1 MNNSKIYCLCLY
13 DELYNKIRELNY
25 IPVGLGNKS
34 FSHNWLLDSKGD
46 NISKKNP
53 YYGEYSFHYW
63 LWKNELDKI
72 PDNTWIGFCA
82 YRRFWQKNN
91 IRIENITNLKSM
103 VLREIPIEWN
113 NYDVVLGDK
122 IKLDEL
128 KWMKVIKYGK
138 KALFRNPRAIFKSG
152 RSIKFQFDMFH
163 GVGILDKAIEL
174 LNDEDRENFREYVN
188 NKTSYN
194 QGNMFM
200 CKSKEIIEQYYKTV
214 FEWLEKCEKVFGF
227 DLHGYG
233 NIRIYAFLAERFLPY
248 WFNKNSKVME
258 WPILFY
264 DLKKENM

>member
-13 DELYNKIRELNY
+13 DELYYKIRELNY

-63 LWKNELDKI
+63 LWKNKLDKI

-122 IKLDEL
+122 IKLDKL

-194 QGNMFM
+194 QGNMFI
-200 CKSKEIIEQYYKTV
+200 CKSKEIIKQYYKTV

-248 WFNKNSKVME
+248 WFNKNSKVMD